1 MKNEEK
7 YRFLVENIPDVVWT
21 IDQNGNTTFVNSNV
35 ENVYGYTPQ
44 EIYAAGD
51 RFWLDRTH
59 PGDVEK
65 VKTAC

>member
-7 YRFLVENIPDVVWT
+7 YRSLVENIPDVVWT
-21 IDQNGNTTFVNSNV
+21 IDQNGATTFVNSTV
-35 ENVYGYTPQ
+35 ENVCGYTPQ

-59 PGDVEK
+59 PGMLK
-65 VKTAC
+65 R